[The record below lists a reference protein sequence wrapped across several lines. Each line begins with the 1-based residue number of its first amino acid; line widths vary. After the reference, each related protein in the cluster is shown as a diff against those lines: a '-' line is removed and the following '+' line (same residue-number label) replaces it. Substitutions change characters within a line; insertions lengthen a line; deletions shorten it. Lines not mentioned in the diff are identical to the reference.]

1 MELAPST
8 EPWTAAVAWAR
19 PWRRPAPRRQPV
31 VASRPVRAPA
41 VAGPAVSPS
50 DPVHEKDWLEGVA
63 ELRAAREAL
72 LQLDAGLDTWLEAL
86 ARQDVFRA
94 RRKLRRAQEAL
105 TGTDADLPWSSC

>member
-19 PWRRPAPRRQPV
+19 PWRRPATRRQPV
-31 VASRPVRAPA
+31 AASRIVRPPVLP
-41 VAGPAVSPS
+41 
-50 DPVHEKDWLEGVA
+50 DPVQETAWTEGVA
-63 ELRAAREAL
+63 ELQAAREAL
-72 LQLDAGLDTWLEAL
+72 ARFEAGLEQGMDPWLEAL

-105 TGTDADLPWSSC
+105 TGGDADLPWSSC

>member
-19 PWRRPAPRRQPV
+19 PWRRPAARRPSV
-31 VASRPVRAPA
+31 TASRALRPPGVSGPV
-41 VAGPAVSPS
+41 VSPS
-50 DPVHEKDWLEGVA
+50 VPAQENDWLEALA
-63 ELRAAREAL
+63 EWRAAREAL
-72 LQLDAGLDTWLEAL
+72 VQLDAATDTWLEAL
-86 ARQDVFRA
+86 ARQDMFRA